1 MDYASLINYFTVG
14 LNSFTN
20 IYILASAEDG
30 NSRTLFNNFRDIIPG
45 SQDALSRAV
54 SVPGVGNTVISII
67 PIEEGS
73 LETAPNSCF
82 VVFGI
87 ENLRRNFSDVLAICS
102 KVCRHLLFFDQIPSR
117 ICQISF
123 HTLIQSNKIRR
134 EELPK
139 LHYVAYKSTV
149 LTVSQETISEWL
161 SYKVN

>member
-1 MDYASLINYFTVG
+1 MAYASLINHFTVG

-30 NSRTLFNNFRDIIPG
+30 NSRTLFNKFGDLIPG
-45 SQDALSRAV
+45 SQVASSTVNVR
-54 SVPGVGNTVISII
+54 GVDDTVISII
-67 PIEEGS
+67 PIKEGS
-73 LETAPNSCF
+73 LETAPKSCF

-87 ENLRRNFSDVLAICS
+87 ENLRRNCSDVLAICS

-139 LHYVAYKSTV
+139 LHFVANKYTV